1 MDKNKILD
9 YHLVKKKIRRI
20 SLQIIE
26 STSID
31 DEIIIA
37 GIENNGYIIAKKICN
52 EIKKIS
58 DKKIQLCSVKI
69 DKKNPRKE
77 ITVSLVEEQYENKSV
92 VIVDDVL
99 NSGSTLMYAVKYFLD
114 TKLKKLKTAVLV
126 DRNHKK
132 YPVKVDY
139 KGLSLSTS
147 IQNHV
152 EVSINDNEINAYLV

>member
-9 YHLVKKKIRRI
+9 YQLIKKKIVRI

-26 STSID
+26 ANSTD

-37 GIENNGYIIAKKICN
+37 GIENNGFIIAQKICD
-52 EIKKIS
+52 ELKKIS
-58 DKKIQLCSVKI
+58 EKKIHLCSIKI

-77 ITVSLVEEQYENKSV
+77 ITVSLVDEEYKNKSV
-92 VIVDDVL
+92 IIVDDVL
-99 NSGSTLMYAVKYFLD
+99 NSGATLMYAAKYFLD
-114 TKLKKLKTAVLV
+114 TKLEKLKTAVLV

-132 YPVKVDY
+132 YPIKADY

-152 EVSINDNEINAYLV
+152 EVSIDDNEINAYLV

>member
-9 YHLVKKKIRRI
+9 YHLVKKKIIRI

-26 STSID
+26 SNSID

-37 GIENNGYIIAKKICN
+37 GIENNGYLIAKKICN

-58 DKKIQLCSVKI
+58 DKKIQLCSIKI

-132 YPVKVDY
+132 YPIKADY

>member
-1 MDKNKILD
+1 MDKKKILD
-9 YHLVKKKIRRI
+9 YQLVKKKITRI

-26 STSID
+26 ANSID

-58 DKKIQLCSVKI
+58 DKKIQLCSIKI

-77 ITVSLVEEQYENKSV
+77 ITVSLVQEQYENKSI

-99 NSGSTLMYAVKYFLD
+99 NSGTTLMYAVKYFLN

-132 YPVKVDY
+132 YPIKVDY

-152 EVSINDNEINAYLV
+152 KVSIYDNEINAYLV

>member
-26 STSID
+26 SNSID

-69 DKKNPRKE
+69 DKKN
-77 ITVSLVEEQYENKSV
+77 L
-92 VIVDDVL
+92 DDSFLKVYQVFVL
-99 NSGSTLMYAVKYFLD
+99 E
-114 TKLKKLKTAVLV
+114 
-126 DRNHKK
+126 HKK
-132 YPVKVDY
+132 SWFYFF
-139 KGLSLSTS
+139 L
-147 IQNHV
+147 
-152 EVSINDNEINAYLV
+152 

>member
-9 YHLVKKKIRRI
+9 YHLVKKKIIRI

-26 STSID
+26 ANSID
-31 DEIIIA
+31 DKIIIA
-37 GIENNGYIIAKKICN
+37 GIENNGYVIAKKICN

-58 DKKIQLCSVKI
+58 NKKIELCSIKI

-132 YPVKVDY
+132 YPIKADY

-152 EVSINDNEINAYLV
+152 EVSIDDNEINAYLV

>member
-9 YHLVKKKIRRI
+9 YQLIKKKIVRI

-26 STSID
+26 ANSTD

-37 GIENNGYIIAKKICN
+37 GIENNGFIIAQKICD
-52 EIKKIS
+52 ELKKIS
-58 DKKIQLCSVKI
+58 EKKIHLCSIKI

-77 ITVSLVEEQYENKSV
+77 ITVSLVDEEYKNKSV
-92 VIVDDVL
+92 IIVDDVL
-99 NSGSTLMYAVKYFLD
+99 NSGATLMYAAKYFLD

-132 YPVKVDY
+132 YPIKADY

-152 EVSINDNEINAYLV
+152 EVLINDNEINAYLV

>member
-1 MDKNKILD
+1 MDKKKILD
-9 YHLVKKKIRRI
+9 YQLIKKKIIRI

-26 STSID
+26 ANSID

-69 DKKNPRKE
+69 DKKNPRKK

-132 YPVKVDY
+132 YPIKVDY

>member
-9 YHLVKKKIRRI
+9 YQLVKKKITRI

-26 STSID
+26 ANSND
-31 DEIIIA
+31 DEIIVA
-37 GIENNGYIIAKKICN
+37 GIENNGYIIAKKICD

-58 DKKIQLCSVKI
+58 DKKIQLCSIKI

-77 ITVSLVEEQYENKSV
+77 ITTSIVEEQYKNKSV

-132 YPVKVDY
+132 YPVKADY

-152 EVSINDNEINAYLV
+152 EVSINDNEINTYLV

>member
-9 YHLVKKKIRRI
+9 YQLIKKKIVRI

-26 STSID
+26 ANSTD
-31 DEIIIA
+31 EEIIIA
-37 GIENNGYIIAKKICN
+37 GIENNGFIKAQKIC
-52 EIKKIS
+52 EELKKIS
-58 DKKIQLCSVKI
+58 EKKIHLCSIKI

-77 ITVSLVEEQYENKSV
+77 ITVSLVDEEYKNKSV
-92 VIVDDVL
+92 IIVDDVL
-99 NSGSTLMYAVKYFLD
+99 NSGATLMYAAKYFLD

-132 YPVKVDY
+132 YPIKADY

-152 EVSINDNEINAYLV
+152 EVSIDDNEINAYLV

>member
-1 MDKNKILD
+1 MYKNKILD

-26 STSID
+26 SNSID

-37 GIENNGYIIAKKICN
+37 GIENNGYLIAKKIYN

-58 DKKIQLCSVKI
+58 DKKIQLCNIKI

-132 YPVKVDY
+132 YPIKADY

>member
-9 YHLVKKKIRRI
+9 YHLVKKKIIRI

-26 STSID
+26 ANSID

-58 DKKIQLCSVKI
+58 DKKIQLCSIKI

-77 ITVSLVEEQYENKSV
+77 ITVSLVEEQYKNKSV

-99 NSGSTLMYAVKYFLD
+99 NSGSTLMYAVKYFLE

-132 YPVKVDY
+132 YPIKVDY

>member
-1 MDKNKILD
+1 MVKKKILD
-9 YHLVKKKIRRI
+9 YTQIKKKIGRI

-26 STSID
+26 SNID
-31 DEIIIA
+31 EDEIIIA
-37 GIENNGYIIAKKICN
+37 GIEKNGYLIAEKISD

-58 DKKIQLCSVKI
+58 EKKIQLCNIKI

-77 ITVSLVEEQYENKSV
+77 ITLSLVEEQYANMSV

-132 YPVKVDY
+132 YPIKADY

-152 EVSINDNEINAYLV
+152 EVSIDDNEIKAYLV

>member
-26 STSID
+26 SNSID

-37 GIENNGYIIAKKICN
+37 GIENNGYLIAKKIYN

-58 DKKIQLCSVKI
+58 DKKIQLCNIKI

-132 YPVKVDY
+132 YPIKADY

>member
-9 YHLVKKKIRRI
+9 YHLVKKKIIRI

-26 STSID
+26 SNSID

-37 GIENNGYIIAKKICN
+37 GIENNGYLIAKKICN

-58 DKKIQLCSVKI
+58 DKKIQLCSIKI

-99 NSGSTLMYAVKYFLD
+99 NSGSTLMYAVKYFLE

-132 YPVKVDY
+132 YPIKADY

>member
-9 YHLVKKKIRRI
+9 YQLVKKKITRI

-26 STSID
+26 DNSID
-31 DEIIIA
+31 NEIIIA
-37 GIENNGYIIAKKICN
+37 GIENNGYVIAKKICD

-58 DKKIQLCSVKI
+58 DKKIQLCSIKI
-69 DKKNPRKE
+69 DKKNPRKV
-77 ITVSLVEEQYENKSV
+77 ITVSLFEEQYKDKSV

-132 YPVKVDY
+132 YPIKADY

-152 EVSINDNEINAYLV
+152 EVSIDYNEINAYLV

>member
-9 YHLVKKKIRRI
+9 YQLVKKKIIRI

-26 STSID
+26 ANPND

-37 GIENNGYIIAKKICN
+37 GIENNGYIIAKKICD

-58 DKKIQLCSVKI
+58 DKKIQLCSIKI

-77 ITVSLVEEQYENKSV
+77 ITLSLAEEQYENKSV

-132 YPVKVDY
+132 YPVKADY

-152 EVSINDNEINAYLV
+152 EVSIDDNEINAYLV

>member
-9 YHLVKKKIRRI
+9 YQLVKKKITRI

-26 STSID
+26 ANSID
-31 DEIIIA
+31 NEIIIA
-37 GIENNGYIIAKKICN
+37 GIENNGYVIAKKICD

-58 DKKIQLCSVKI
+58 DKKIQLCSIKI
-69 DKKNPRKE
+69 DKKNPRKV
-77 ITVSLVEEQYENKSV
+77 ITVSLFEEQYKDKSV

-132 YPVKVDY
+132 YPVKADY

-152 EVSINDNEINAYLV
+152 EVSIDDNEINAYLV

>member
-26 STSID
+26 SNSID

-58 DKKIQLCSVKI
+58 DKKTQLCSIKI

-114 TKLKKLKTAVLV
+114 TKLNKLKTAVLV

-132 YPVKVDY
+132 YPIKADY

>member
-26 STSID
+26 SNSIE

-58 DKKIQLCSVKI
+58 DKKIQLCSIKI

-77 ITVSLVEEQYENKSV
+77 ITLSLAEEQYESKSV

-99 NSGSTLMYAVKYFLD
+99 NSGSTLMYAVKYFLE

-132 YPVKVDY
+132 YPIKADY

-152 EVSINDNEINAYLV
+152 EVSINDNEISAYLV

>member
-9 YHLVKKKIRRI
+9 YQLVKKKIIRI

-26 STSID
+26 SNSID

-37 GIENNGYIIAKKICN
+37 GIENNGYLIAKKICN

-77 ITVSLVEEQYENKSV
+77 INVSLVEEQYENKSV

-132 YPVKVDY
+132 YPIKADY

-152 EVSINDNEINAYLV
+152 KVSINDNEINAYLV